1 MALDIEPGRQTVFVA
16 YARHDQAFADHLAE
30 GMAKEA
36 QAVLQ
41 SDELE
46 AVSDRGYYD
55 GKEILAC
62 EEAGITVTLPKPM
75 TSGAKAAGRF
85 GKQDFVYLTPED
97 TYRCPAGEILTY
109 RYTTEE
115 HGQQLRRYWTN
126 ACRTCALKSRCTTGV
141 QRRITRWE
149 NEHVLE
155 A

>member
-75 TSGAKAAGRF
+75 TSGAKAAGCF
-85 GKQDFVYLTPED
+85 AKQDFAHPAED
-97 TYRCPAGEILTY
+97 DVYRCRPGIRE
-109 RYTTEE
+109 RPRTTADLADGFIC
-115 HGQQLRRYWTN
+115 HGASANQTAERLPPSPTSLR
-126 ACRTCALKSRCTTGV
+126 CRR
-141 QRRITRWE
+141 
-149 NEHVLE
+149 
-155 A
+155 